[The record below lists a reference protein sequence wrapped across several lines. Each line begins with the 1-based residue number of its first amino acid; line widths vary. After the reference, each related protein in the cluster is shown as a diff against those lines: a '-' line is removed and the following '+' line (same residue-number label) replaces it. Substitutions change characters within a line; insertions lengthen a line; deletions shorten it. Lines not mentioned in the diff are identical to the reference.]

1 MGKWTSRLA
10 AGLIAAALGI
20 GGAARAATVQVKAGD
35 GTPDAGGCGTAA
47 NPCDT
52 IQAGVD
58 AAAPGDVV
66 NVAKGDYAE
75 NVTVGTAGVR
85 LRGSGTLL
93 GARFESCPGDASHNT
108 VGVCEDF
115 LTELACDD
123 GWEAPGDVVPRA
135 TSCFW
140 TGSACVPCNAEN
152 ADTFLCTNS
161 CSPAI
166 PAALVVAAA
175 DVSVEKLRV
184 RAPHLVGIGV
194 ESSAEGATLRGVRV
208 ESAGSACIAAASS
221 GLIVSGA
228 SARSCA
234 GGGILAGGADVVL
247 DKNRVVG
254 TGGAGIRVQG
264 ARASLLRNSVTQTGG
279 ACARADGDG
288 GLVERNRLSLCGGR
302 GIDARGSAIRV
313 TRNTVR
319 GSDIGLDVSCRA
331 VPFECADEARIGL
344 TDCADAPDEGVCT
357 TSFQGSANNGLI
369 SCFWDVTSCKA
380 CNLNQETLGNCTDA
394 CLEVPGERCA
404 GALVDANKVSETL
417 GGACLVASVQDP
429 GLTIERN
436 QLALCAGDG
445 VAVEGTGLVAERNT
459 VTDCGTDAGAAG
471 FLLQGGGHTL
481 VSNVVRGC
489 SGDGFQVLTGETTM
503 LDGNQAIGNYGD
515 GFDVEGGLTTTIS
528 NAVATNNVEGGI
540 EIGAAATTTVV
551 EGSRASGNLLDF
563 CDEGTATTSTGNRFA
578 TTGAP
583 CTPD

>member
-1 MGKWTSRLA
+1 MREIFVRRA
-10 AGLIAAALGI
+10 AGAFAFAWIVASAAG
-20 GGAARAATVQVKAGD
+20 AATVQVKAGD

-75 NVTVGTAGVR
+75 NVIVGTAGVR

-93 GARFESCPGDASHNT
+93 GARFQSCPGDVSHNT

-115 LTELACDD
+115 LAELACDD
-123 GWEAPGDVVPRA
+123 GWEASGDLAPRA

-161 CSPAI
+161 CSNGI
-166 PAALVVAAA
+166 PAALAVTAD

-194 ESSAEGATLRGVRV
+194 EPGADGVTLRGVRV
-208 ESAGSACIAAASS
+208 ESAGSACIAAEAEN
-221 GLIVSGA
+221 LTVSGA

-234 GGGILAGGADVVL
+234 GGGILAGGSDAVL
-247 DKNRVVG
+247 DKNRVAA

-264 ARASLLRNSVTQTGG
+264 ERMALLRNSVTQTGG
-279 ACARADGDG
+279 ACARADGDD

-302 GIDARGSAIRV
+302 GIDVRGSGIRV

-331 VPFECADEARIGL
+331 VPFACADEARSGVA
-344 TDCADAPDEGVCT
+344 DCADVGSDVACAA
-357 TSFQGSANNGLI
+357 SFQGSANNGVI
-369 SCFWDVTSCKA
+369 SCFWDVTECKA

-394 CLEVPGERCA
+394 CLEMPGERCFRA
-404 GALVDANKVSETL
+404 VVGANKVSETL

-429 GLTIERN
+429 GLTIEGN

-445 VAVEGTGLVAERNT
+445 VTVEGTGLFAERNT

-481 VSNVVRGC
+481 ASNVVRGC
-489 SGDGFQVLTGETTM
+489 SGDGFQVLTGETTT

-540 EIGAAATTTVV
+540 EIDAAATTTVV

-563 CDEGTATTSTGNRFA
+563 CDEGTGTTSTGNRFA